1 MSPECDGERPCIR
14 LGTVDLIAA
23 VSALVPKSC
32 NRQSPRH
39 RDAKGCAVS
48 SGNAQSLRE
57 PVVRSLSAGY
67 LAGAAMICLGLS
79 AAQAADKVTT
89 FDVAE
94 DHTRFHFDEQPVFED
109 GMPKAG
115 NPFVTQG
122 YIYPAGMLDGKDGVL
137 ENGAPAFAD
146 KVLGTWT
153 CDGWFIAEGAH
164 TKEGAWLVSRQIYHF
179 EDSGAVFV
187 SQGPEYVDVG
197 EANPRPITGG
207 TGAYAQDDVIEQTFL
222 GFHKHGGVKVHFE
235 IPDS

>member
-94 DHTRFHFDEQPVFED
+94 DHTRFHFDERPVFED

-137 ENGAPAFAD
+137 EKAPPPSPTRFWARGPATVGSLLRARTR
-146 KVLGTWT
+146 KKALGSSAGRSITSRTAARSSSARARNTWT
-153 CDGWFIAEGAH
+153 WE
-164 TKEGAWLVSRQIYHF
+164 
-179 EDSGAVFV
+179 
-187 SQGPEYVDVG
+187 
-197 EANPRPITGG
+197 RPIRVRSPVGPVPTRR
-207 TGAYAQDDVIEQTFL
+207 TT
-222 GFHKHGGVKVHFE
+222 
-235 IPDS
+235 